1 MIVMPNTEKIMI
13 AIGDSIKN
21 AIYKIKNISKFHSNL
36 WLISERGND
45 AQDNGYI
52 LYKYLVE
59 HPELNIHPVYLIS
72 KFAKDYQKVAKLGG
86 DIVEP
91 NSSRHNDLIYQAGA
105 LISTHTYGYTPNM
118 QIYHRLAQAH
128 LFHPKG
134 INAFLQHGINDKKED
149 WVNRDMYRPDMYVTS
164 ASAESEITEV
174 LMNQPRN
181 VIKEIGMCRYDVLH
195 NAGVPD
201 KQILIMPT
209 WREWLRDLNKTDFI
223 QSEYCTKWRK
233 LLFDKSFIFKLSKAG
248 YKIVFYLHPELKQYA
263 DLFTHDAITVATE
276 GVQDIMMKSEMLV
289 TDYSSVYFDMAYMDR
304 NIVFYQFDKKR
315 YETEHYSGLLMDHS
329 KFGYVANDDA
339 DLKEAIL
346 NGCRINGK
354 QKIYGDRVFMYEFFS
369 HHDNKQCYRTYKEIR
384 LLQKKPVSKENK
396 D

>member
-1 MIVMPNTEKIMI
+1 MPNTEKIMI
-13 AIGDSIKN
+13 AIGNTIRN
-21 AIYKIKNISKFHSNL
+21 AIYRIKNISEFHSDL

-52 LYKYLVE
+52 FYKYLLE
-59 HPELNIHPVYLIS
+59 HPELCITPVYVIS
-72 KFAKDYQKVAKLGG
+72 KFAPDYQKVEKLGG
-86 DIVEP
+86 RIVEP
-91 NSSRHNDLIYQAGA
+91 SSKEHYDLMYQAGA
-105 LISTHTYGYTPNM
+105 LISTHTYGFTPNM
-118 QIYHRLAQAH
+118 QIYHRLAQFH

-134 INAFLQHGINDKKED
+134 ENVFLQHGINDKKED
-149 WVNRDMYRPDMYVTS
+149 WVNGDIYHPDMYVTS
-164 ASAESEITEV
+164 ASAESEATEV
-174 LMNQPRN
+174 LIDQPKK
-181 VIKEIGMCRYDVLH
+181 VIKEIGMCRYDVLY
-195 NAGVPD
+195 NADTPK

-209 WREWLRDLNKTDFI
+209 WREWLKGLNKTDFI

-276 GVQDIMMKSEMLV
+276 DIQDIMMKSEMLV

-304 NIVFYQFDKKR
+304 NIVFYQFDKRR

-329 KFGYVANDDA
+329 KFGYVAEDDS

-346 NGCRINGK
+346 NGCRIDGK
-354 QKIYGDRVFMYEFFS
+354 QEIYGDRMFIYEFFA
-369 HHDNKQCYRTYKEIR
+369 HHDNGQCYRTYKEIR

-396 D
+396 N